1 MKVILTGS
9 TGFIGSEVLAQCL
22 NNPVITSIV
31 ALSRRELPDAAS
43 NAKVKVV
50 IMEDFA
56 VYSDSVLEEMNGADG
71 CIWCMGTFSGDRVVE
86 IDYPLA
92 FANAMAKIIPAHKKK
107 FRYVYLGG
115 ALTEPDQEKRL
126 WYLQTARRF
135 RGLAETKVQDLP
147 TGEELQGLWETVVVK
162 PGGVLAKDGYMTGLL
177 GCIVGSNLSIRIDEL
192 AATMIDVVRN
202 GSENPVLLNRVIA
215 AKGRELLR
223 KTQ

>member
-1 MKVILTGS
+1 MVRMAVSGILYIRTPKQRLL
-9 TGFIGSEVLAQCL
+9 I
-22 NNPVITSIV
+22 IV
-31 ALSRRELPDAAS
+31 RHR
-43 NAKVKVV
+43 
-50 IMEDFA
+50 
-56 VYSDSVLEEMNGADG
+56 
-71 CIWCMGTFSGDRVVE
+71 CMGTFSGDRVVE

-135 RGLAETKVQDLP
+135 RVSLQQRGYFPLSCPLSSLTILIQALLLTTTIMQGLAETKVQDLP